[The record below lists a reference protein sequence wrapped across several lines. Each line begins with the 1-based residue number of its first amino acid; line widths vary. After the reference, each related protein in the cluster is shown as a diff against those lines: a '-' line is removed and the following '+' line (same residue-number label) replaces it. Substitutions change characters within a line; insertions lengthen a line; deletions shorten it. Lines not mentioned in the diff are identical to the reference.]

1 MCHFQRAAG
10 RTRSTV
16 LVKESDDSGFSWHSR
31 ESGMRNLLAQLYHRV
46 SPLIAVVP
54 APRSASQTT
63 GYVPDSDT
71 T

>member
-1 MCHFQRAAG
+1 
-10 RTRSTV
+10 
-16 LVKESDDSGFSWHSR
+16 
-31 ESGMRNLLAQLYHRV
+31 MRNLLAQLYHRV